1 MSDASLDV
9 DEPGSGGQSAAAPA
23 VRGTTVERIVRHLRE
38 GILNS
43 RYAPGQ
49 RLIEADLTRD
59 LGVSRGPLRE
69 AFRRL
74 SAEGLIETVPNRGAL
89 VRRLTRRETLD
100 LFQIRIELEALGARL
115 AAATI
120 AERDI
125 RSAFETAIAPIWS
138 DAPRLSQMAY
148 LEENKRFHDA
158 VVGASGNCQLVQIHR
173 QLQLPLIMF
182 HVSGALDAGVLSH
195 SVTEHR
201 EIAAAIL
208 AGDADAAA
216 AAMRR
221 HLTRAM
227 AVVRDTR
234 NGDFRAET

>member
-1 MSDASLDV
+1 MNETPLDV
-9 DEPGSGGQSAAAPA
+9 GEPGSGSLPPA
-23 VRGTTVERIVRHLRE
+23 LPGVRGTTVERIVKHLRE

-89 VRRLTRRETLD
+89 VRRLTRREALE

-115 AAATI
+115 AATNM

-125 RSAFETAIAPIWS
+125 RSAFEAAIGPIWS
-138 DAPRLSQMAY
+138 EAPRLSQIAY

-158 VVGASGNCQLVQIHR
+158 VIGASGNCQLVGIHR
-173 QLQLPLIMF
+173 QLQLPLIMV
-182 HVSGALDAGVLSH
+182 HVSGALDAAVLAH
-195 SVTEHR
+195 SVAEHR
-201 EIAAAIL
+201 QIAAAIL
-208 AGDADAAA
+208 AGDGSAADLE
-216 AAMRR
+216 MRR
-221 HLTRAM
+221 HLERAF
-227 AVVRDTR
+227 ALVRDIR
-234 NGDFRAET
+234 DGDFRTAP